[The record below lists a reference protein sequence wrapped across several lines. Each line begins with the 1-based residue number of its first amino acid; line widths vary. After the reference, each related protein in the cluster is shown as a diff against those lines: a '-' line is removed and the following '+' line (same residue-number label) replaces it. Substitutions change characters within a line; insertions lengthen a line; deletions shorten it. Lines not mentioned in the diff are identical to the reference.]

1 MKTARNPED
10 LLRNWDFEVNNIPPE
25 ESILPHRF
33 ELQALR
39 LLAKGAPVSAEML
52 AAKLGIPSNLTQLV
66 FDASTG
72 KGEWDREGRLIGSA
86 LSLIPT
92 QHRFKV
98 MDKDLFAWC
107 AHDTL
112 FLPGL
117 LGMTA
122 KVVSPDPLNGELVQL
137 VITPTGPESYIPD
150 TAVLSIF
157 QGTEP
162 ATGPESAVCT
172 NSHYF
177 ISRVSA
183 EAWAKDRQGIEIK
196 TIEDAFDLVK
206 QNLLDAIQPI
216 LDQLE

>member
-1 MKTARNPED
+1 MMTTRTPED
-10 LLRNWDFEVNNIPPE
+10 LLRNWDFEVNHIPPE

-39 LLAKGAPVSAEML
+39 LLTKGAPVSAEML
-52 AAKLGIPSNLTQLV
+52 AVKLDIPTNLAQLV
-66 FDASTG
+66 FEASRA

-86 LSLIPT
+86 LSLVPT
-92 QHRFKV
+92 PHRFKI
-98 MDKDLFAWC
+98 MGKDLFAWC
-107 AHDTL
+107 AYDTI

-122 KVVSPDPLNGELVQL
+122 EVVSPDPLNGELVKL
-137 VITPTGPESYIPD
+137 VITPTGPESYIPE
-150 TAVLSIF
+150 TAVLSLF

-162 ATGPESAVCT
+162 ASGPESPVCT

-183 EAWAKDRQGIEIK
+183 EAWSKDRQGIEIK
-196 TIEDAFDLVK
+196 SIEDAFASVK
-206 QNLLDAIQPI
+206 QNLLDTVQPI